1 MLHFQ
6 ILGQSNFGVS
16 VLLDCL
22 VSMYPEQEFR
32 ADIIA
37 NLPAE
42 QNTSL
47 AYGFETP
54 GVHCT
59 VCFYSDWAPEPEV
72 PCLIGSI
79 GKGRKPIFEFFQKH
93 FGIAEDRYLST
104 VHPSAVVALTA
115 RLGRGVH
122 ISPLSVV
129 APFAEL
135 EDFVVVNRNAS
146 VGHHT
151 VLERFATVNPGAN
164 IAGACRIGAGVT
176 IGAGATV
183 VDQIT
188 IGAGSIIGA
197 GSLVTRDIPAG
208 VIAYGNPA
216 KVIREIGPG

>member
-1 MLHFQ
+1 MHQFQ
-6 ILGQSNFGVS
+6 ILGQSNFGIS

-22 VSMYPEQEFR
+22 VAMYPGEELR
-32 ADIIA
+32 ADIVA

-47 AYGFETP
+47 AYAFETP
-54 GVHCT
+54 GVHSA
-59 VCFYSDWAPEPEV
+59 VHFYSDWTPAPEV
-72 PCLIGSI
+72 PCIVGSI
-79 GKGRKPIFEFFQKH
+79 GKGRRPIFEFFRER
-93 FGIAEDRYLST
+93 FGITEDRYFNT
-104 VHPSAVVALTA
+104 IHPSAVLALTA
-115 RLGRGVH
+115 RMGRGVH
-122 ISPLSVV
+122 ISPLSVI

-146 VGHHT
+146 IGHHT
-151 VLERFATVNPGAN
+151 VLERFATINPGVN
-164 IAGACRIGAGVT
+164 VAGACRIGAGVT

-216 KVIREIGPG
+216 KVIREINPG